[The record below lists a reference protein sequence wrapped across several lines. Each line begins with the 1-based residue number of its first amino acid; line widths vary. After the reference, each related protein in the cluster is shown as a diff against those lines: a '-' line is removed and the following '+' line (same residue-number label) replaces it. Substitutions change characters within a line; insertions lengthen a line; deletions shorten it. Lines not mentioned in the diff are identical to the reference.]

1 MDPTSSPARATPP
14 APDLLVAA
22 ERLVDA
28 GRPSAA
34 LALLQEATSS
44 ADVWTLAAQ
53 AALALGDRSS
63 ADLFSRKALGAAW
76 ADPRRRARLVELRAT
91 LHAPASQPRTGS
103 STLDALLAGLPL
115 DTPGEVDDADLG
127 AVVDRLLAD
136 RDADGFR
143 RLRSRR
149 ARDLVPGVLA
159 RLDARLADRGAGWVD
174 DDEPDH
180 VFVGG
185 AGRSGTTL
193 LRAMLGAHPDLWCPP
208 ELKLVPLL
216 AEFHARQGALA
227 AELREAGVSG
237 EDLDRAG
244 RAWLRVFLEAGAPPG
259 KRVVEKTPHDLLH
272 TAWLGRLFPRALFVH
287 VVRDGRAVASS
298 LVRQRWVDPA
308 SGEPVEWCRDLA
320 SAARYWASV
329 VTSVRVQAATVPGR
343 YLEVRYEDL
352 VTEPRRT
359 MEALLA
365 FLGERWSDE
374 VLRHERSGVA
384 LSPLESSTA
393 AVSRPIEA
401 GAAAAWRGRLSAE
414 ERAEVHR
421 AAGPALEAFGYGG
434 EA

>member
-127 AVVDRLLAD
+127 AVVDR
-136 RDADGFR
+136 
-143 RLRSRR
+143 
-149 ARDLVPGVLA
+149 
-159 RLDARLADRGAGWVD
+159 
-174 DDEPDH
+174 
-180 VFVGG
+180 
-185 AGRSGTTL
+185 
-193 LRAMLGAHPDLWCPP
+193 
-208 ELKLVPLL
+208 LL

-401 GAAAAWRGRLSAE
+401 GAAGAWRGRLSAE